1 MCYTTKE
8 ISNAL
13 GENFQKN
20 SSSSN
25 YSQQFQD
32 IKVEKERENL
42 NFQSQNSE
50 KYNLPF
56 KLSELKNSLDKSHD
70 TTAGPDDIHYQILK
84 HLPSDALETLLNIMN
99 EIWRTGKF
107 PEDWHKAV
115 IIPIPKPGKDKTEAT
130 NYRPI
135 ALTSCICKTM
145 ERMINDR
152 LVWFLESNNLI
163 SGNQAGFRKNY
174 STNDH
179 LVRLESFIRDAFI
192 KKEHCVAIFFDLE
205 KAYDTTWKYG
215 IMKDL
220 HDIGLR
226 GRLPNFISN
235 FLSDRSFNVRIGS
248 TLSDTF
254 EQEQGV
260 PQGSILSPTLFNIKI
275 NNIVKCVNDIDSSL
289 YVDDFGI
296 FYKSKNMEN
305 IEFRLQRCLNKVE
318 TWATENG
325 FKFSKTKTQCV
336 HFCQLRGLHPDP
348 VLNIYGSPIPVVEE
362 AKFLGLLFDKKL
374 SFIPHIKALKAK
386 CLKALDVLKVLSNT
400 NWGGDRFVLLNLY
413 RSLVRSKL
421 DYGSIVYGSARKSY

>member
-1 MCYTTKE
+1 
-8 ISNAL
+8 
-13 GENFQKN
+13 
-20 SSSSN
+20 
-25 YSQQFQD
+25 
-32 IKVEKERENL
+32 
-42 NFQSQNSE
+42 
-50 KYNLPF
+50 
-56 KLSELKNSLDKSHD
+56 
-70 TTAGPDDIHYQILK
+70 
-84 HLPSDALETLLNIMN
+84 MN

-152 LVWFLESNNLI
+152 LVWFLQSNNLI
-163 SGNQAGFRKNY
+163 SGIQAGFRKNY

-192 KKEHCVAIFFDLE
+192 KKEHCVAIFSDLE

-220 HDIGLR
+220 HSIGLR

-275 NNIVKCVNDIDSSL
+275 NNIVKRVNDTDSSL

-386 CLKALDVLKVLSNT
+386 RLKALDVLKVLSNT
-400 NWGGDRFVLLNLY
+400 NWGGDRSVLLNLY

-421 DYGSIVYGSARKSY
+421 DYGSIVYGSARKSYLKCLDTIHHQGLRLALGAFRTYPVESLYAESNEPSLYTRSEKLSLQYTTKLAANPKNLAHNCVFNPKYERFYNNTPSAIKVVICGKYKN